1 MRQLVTTRSG
11 LELWTETF
19 GRATDPA
26 MLLVMGATA
35 QGIVWPDALCRSLA
49 DSGYR
54 VVRYDHRD
62 TGQSSSVDFA
72 AAPYD
77 VSDLAADAADVIV
90 SLDLGPTHVVGL
102 SVGGMVAQ
110 LVALTAPALVR
121 SLVLLSSSPDA
132 NGDVH
137 RAPSSGL
144 PAPHQPMLDHVAWIS
159 RNPSASALDVAVRG
173 WKVLVGP
180 GAPFDEVYWH
190 DVVTRSHARARCP
203 QSAGNHL
210 VALDRTPS
218 LLDRLGSLR
227 VPTLVVHG
235 TNDHVLPIE
244 HGRALAGA
252 IPGARLVEVP
262 GLGHTFPPEWID
274 RLHALIASFVGSAA
288 SDQREVQE
296 CGEFVHGGPH

>member
-1 MRQLVTTRSG
+1 MRQLVTTRSD

-72 AAPYD
+72 AHPYD

-90 SLDLGPTHVVGL
+90 SLDLGPAHVVGL

-110 LVALTAPALVR
+110 LVALTSPALVR
-121 SLVLLSSSPDA
+121 SLVLLSTSPDA

-137 RAPSSGL
+137 SAPSSGL
-144 PAPHQPMLDHVAWIS
+144 PTPHQPMLDHVAWIA
-159 RNPSASALDVAVRG
+159 RNPSASAVDVAVRG
-173 WKVLVGP
+173 WRVLVGP
-180 GAPFDEVYWH
+180 CAPFDEAYWH

-203 QSAGNHL
+203 QTAGNHL
-210 VALDRTPS
+210 AALDRTPS

-235 TNDHVLPIE
+235 TDDHVLPIE
-244 HGRALAGA
+244 HGRALAAA

-274 RLHALIASFVGSAA
+274 RLHTLIASFVA
-288 SDQREVQE
+288 SDEREVQE
-296 CGEFVHGGPH
+296 CCEFVHGGPH